1 MVRLLIFS
9 LFLVSALSSEAQEAS
24 VSEFAETTLF
34 GSAGALPV
42 PLYAQFHGSL
52 ELRVVP
58 KKESQWFPAQY
69 IRLGGGKWSA
79 WEASG
84 GYGLAGVTLLTGTKG
99 SHFETLLGLAVH
111 NDVINEGVFALPAV
125 SLGYR
130 YQAPAGFGIFRTGV
144 GWPEGIYLSLGFA
157 M

>member
-1 MVRLLIFS
+1 MVRVLIFS
-9 LFLVSALSSEAQEAS
+9 LFLVSLLSSEAQEEVAP
-24 VSEFAETTLF
+24 EFAETTLF

-42 PLYAQFHGSL
+42 PLYAQFHGSV

-58 KKESQWFPAQY
+58 KKGNSRFAAQY
-69 IRLGGGKWSA
+69 IRLGGGKWGA
-79 WEASG
+79 WEATG
-84 GYGLAGVTLLTGTKG
+84 AYGLAGVTLLTGTKA
-99 SHFETLLGLAVH
+99 SHFETLLGLSVH
-111 NDVINEGVFALPAV
+111 NDEISESVFALPAV